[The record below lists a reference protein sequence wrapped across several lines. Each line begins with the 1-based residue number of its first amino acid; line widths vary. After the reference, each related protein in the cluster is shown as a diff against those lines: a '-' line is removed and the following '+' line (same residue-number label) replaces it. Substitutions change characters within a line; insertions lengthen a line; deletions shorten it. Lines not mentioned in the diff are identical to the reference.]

1 MSKTKIV
8 SLRRSAMTL
17 HHLVS
22 SLFLGGGG
30 KSEQVKTEGLPL
42 NVAAN

>member
-1 MSKTKIV
+1 
-8 SLRRSAMTL
+8 MTL

-22 SLFLGGGG
+22 SLFLGE

-42 NVAAN
+42 IVAAN

>member
-1 MSKTKIV
+1 
-8 SLRRSAMTL
+8 MTL

-22 SLFLGGGG
+22 SVCGEK

-42 NVAAN
+42 VVAAN

>member
-22 SLFLGGGG
+22 SLFLGGGE
-30 KSEQVKTEGLPL
+30 SEQVKTEGLPL

>member
-1 MSKTKIV
+1 
-8 SLRRSAMTL
+8 MTL

-22 SLFLGGGG
+22 SLFLGGK

-42 NVAAN
+42 IVAAN